1 MEPAGRDSEGMSK
14 AKILVVDDDPNF
26 SRLLA
31 VILDHVGAYEAHEEN
46 CPSKVM
52 ETAREFRPR
61 LIVLNVNMD
70 EKDGTAISSEIRS
83 DRALSKIPII
93 FVTEPIS
100 KKGHEVPK
108 GVLSVSKSVTPRHF
122 LNVVRAACPQFDQE
136 TAASRISVSAS
147 VSRGTPAVA
156 SRKGSAAA

>member
-1 MEPAGRDSEGMSK
+1 MRGQAGGRDFSARKIHTFPGAVESGGRDLEGMSK

-46 CPSKVM
+46 RPSKVM

-70 EKDGTAISSEIRS
+70 EKDGTAISLESE
-83 DRALSKIPII
+83 A
-93 FVTEPIS
+93 T
-100 KKGHEVPK
+100 
-108 GVLSVSKSVTPRHF
+108 VSCPRF
-122 LNVVRAACPQFDQE
+122 PLF
-136 TAASRISVSAS
+136 S
-147 VSRGTPAVA
+147 
-156 SRKGSAAA
+156 